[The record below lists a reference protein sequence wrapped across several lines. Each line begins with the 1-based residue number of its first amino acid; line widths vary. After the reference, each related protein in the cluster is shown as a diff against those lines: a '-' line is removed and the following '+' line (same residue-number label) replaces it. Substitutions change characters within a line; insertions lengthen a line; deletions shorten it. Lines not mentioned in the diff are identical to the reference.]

1 MGVCNMQTKNRLFD
15 DIAKVANSAVST
27 FAGLKG
33 EIENMVQN
41 RIENLMTDMN
51 MISRDEFEA
60 VKGMIAKAR
69 SEQERLETKVKE
81 LEKKLT
87 KSLKP
92 TPQKKRASTK
102 NKPPRK

>member
-1 MGVCNMQTKNRLFD
+1 MGVGNMQTKNRLFD

-33 EIENMVQN
+33 EIENMVQH
-41 RIENLMTDMN
+41 RIENLMADMN

-60 VKGMIAKAR
+60 VKAMIAKAR
-69 SEQERLETKVKE
+69 SEQERLETKFKE

-87 KSLKP
+87 KSLEP
-92 TPQKKRASTK
+92 TSQKKRTSTK

>member
-1 MGVCNMQTKNRLFD
+1 MQTKNRLFD

-33 EIENMVQN
+33 EIENMVQH
-41 RIENLMTDMN
+41 RIENLMADMN

-60 VKGMIAKAR
+60 VKAMIAKAR

-92 TPQKKRASTK
+92 TPQKKRSSTK
-102 NKPPRK
+102 KKPRKIN